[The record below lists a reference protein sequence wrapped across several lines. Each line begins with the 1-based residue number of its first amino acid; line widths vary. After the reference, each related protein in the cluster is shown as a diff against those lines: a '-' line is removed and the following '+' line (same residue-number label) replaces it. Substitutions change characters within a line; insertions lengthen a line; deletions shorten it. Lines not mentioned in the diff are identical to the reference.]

1 MYHGAAMAAVAYAL
15 APNHGKVYIASS
27 NSYVDLHTWGSHP
40 LLDPLWSTE
49 AVQIVHDGGETRMN
63 KLRALVQYPEA
74 VARLR
79 VCWRNPGSFN
89 CGHCEKCVRTMLA
102 LRALGVERCAA
113 FPDILTP
120 NLVSQQNL
128 DRYTVRIWRELL
140 GAGLPPNLNAAVRSA
155 MPSSIR
161 GLDDD
166 VVIIC
171 QGGGNFGDLY
181 PFFHESRE
189 RVIKLYPNN
198 PIVILPQTVYFNSQ
212 DRLGQSMKIFREHR
226 NCHIFARDAH
236 SLEILQR
243 AGIHRSSTM
252 PDMAQYLW
260 RSLHPDQLNCY
271 EEQPMRFVRR
281 DKEFKPS
288 AILRGERRR
297 EQTYDWPIIV
307 SRKNSRQARMVIA
320 AIQKQCEFGLSYQKY
335 WQWHPMQERA
345 IRDGVRFFSNF
356 RKIYTNRLHAM
367 ILGLLLER
375 EVCAFDN
382 SYGKLS
388 SYRNCWLSGMESLTW
403 EPEE

>member
-1 MYHGAAMAAVAYAL
+1 MNLQPVEELAENSSHDAKIMDSLKEKLKGILGYFDTTRRVIYYDYPLHLNVGDLLIQQGAEMFFAENNIHIWKRYS
-15 APNHGKVYIASS
+15 VY
-27 NSYVDLHTWGSHP
+27 D
-40 LLDPLWSTE
+40 
-49 AVQIVHDGGETRMN
+49 
-63 KLRALVQYPEA
+63 
-74 VARLR
+74 
-79 VCWRNPGSFN
+79 
-89 CGHCEKCVRTMLA
+89 
-102 LRALGVERCAA
+102 
-113 FPDILTP
+113 
-120 NLVSQQNL
+120 
-128 DRYTVRIWRELL
+128 
-140 GAGLPPNLNAAVRSA
+140 